1 MVVDVFKA
9 AAEGA
14 NQTAEAEVL
23 ETTQVVEIVP
33 PTALGA
39 LERAQIDIQIAT
51 AKQFPR
57 TISQSIEKAKN
68 LVCHDPIIAAACRYS
83 VPHADGPIT
92 GNSIRLAEPMAISWG
107 NLRYGGRIISVGERT
122 VTAQGVCHDLETNAA
137 VSVEAVRSIMTAK
150 GKRFSDDMIR
160 VTCMAAIKIGIRNAI
175 FAIIPQGYVDQVGR
189 AAQKVA
195 RGEEKGL
202 EVRREEALAFFKEKG
217 IPQEKVFIALGVAA
231 VEDITWH
238 HVDRLLQYG
247 TAIVVEGVDPATI
260 FGATAPA
267 TDATPPEEPKT
278 ESMTYDEAIN
288 ELGVAGC
295 SWDMLYTAL
304 GLSDAGEMTETHKA
318 QAVTLAQ
325 RVKAGETLEQ
335 VLAAPPSSPAPG
347 PPVGEQAFGAKAA
360 AQDKAAAAEAT
371 PKTEQRK
378 AELDF

>member
-1 MVVDVFKA
+1 MGLDVFKA

-57 TISQSIEKAKN
+57 VISQSIEKAKN
-68 LVCHDPIIAAACRYS
+68 LVCHDPIIAASCRYS
-83 VPHADGPIT
+83 VPHTGGPIT

-122 VTAQGVCHDLETNAA
+122 VTGQGVCHDLETNAA
-137 VSVEAVRSIMTAK
+137 VSVEVVRSIMTNE
-150 GKRFSDDMIR
+150 GKRFSD
-160 VTCMAAIKIGIRNAI
+160 V
-175 FAIIPQGYVDQVGR
+175 
-189 AAQKVA
+189 
-195 RGEEKGL
+195 

-247 TAIVVEGVDPATI
+247 TAIVVEGVDPKTI
-260 FGATAPA
+260 FGETAPA
-267 TDATPPEEPKT
+267 TDATPPKEPET
-278 ESMTYDEAIN
+278 PSMTYDEAVST
-288 ELGVAGC
+288 LGAAGC

-304 GLSDAGEMTETHKA
+304 GLSDAGELTDTHKA
-318 QAVTLAQ
+318 KVVELAQ

-335 VLAAPPSSPAPG
+335 VLAAPPPSPAPG
-347 PPVGEQAFGAKAA
+347 PPAGEQAFGAKAA
-360 AQDKAAAAEAT
+360 AQDKAAAAAVT
-371 PKTEQRK
+371 PKIEQPK
-378 AELDF
+378 TQLDF

>member
-1 MVVDVFKA
+1 MGLDVFKA

-57 TISQSIEKAKN
+57 VISQSIEKAKN
-68 LVCHDPIIAAACRYS
+68 LVCHDPIIAASCRYS
-83 VPHADGPIT
+83 VPHTGGPIT

-122 VTAQGVCHDLETNAA
+122 VTGQGVCHDLETNAA
-137 VSVEAVRSIMTAK
+137 VSVEVVRSIMTNE

-160 VTCMAAIKIGIRNAI
+160 TTCMATIKIGIRNAI
-175 FAIIPQGYVDQVGR
+175 FTIIPQGYVDQVGR

-247 TAIVVEGVDPATI
+247 TAIVVEGVDPKTI
-260 FGATAPA
+260 FGETAPA
-267 TDATPPEEPKT
+267 TDATPPKEPET
-278 ESMTYDEAIN
+278 PSMTYDEAVST
-288 ELGVAGC
+288 LGAAGC

-304 GLSDAGEMTETHKA
+304 GLSDAGELTDTHKA
-318 QAVTLAQ
+318 KVVELAQ

-335 VLAAPPSSPAPG
+335 VLAAPPPSPAPG
-347 PPVGEQAFGAKAA
+347 PPAGEQAFGAKAA
-360 AQDKAAAAEAT
+360 AQDKAAAAAVT
-371 PKTEQRK
+371 PKIEQPK
-378 AELDF
+378 TQLDF